1 MTTADARARSGW
13 LAYWRLSA
21 ADRGAVRR
29 IERTC
34 RAVGDPRLDEI
45 ALARLGR
52 AARRARLL
60 GPLRQP
66 FAGAGP
72 SPQECLG
79 RLCSTM
85 RHPSRTGLCAGPPS
99 VRNRPRT
106 S

>member
-52 AARRARLL
+52 AARPRPPLRAPRRDETALAGLGRAARRARLL

-72 SPQECLG
+72 SPQE
-79 RLCSTM
+79 
-85 RHPSRTGLCAGPPS
+85 
-99 VRNRPRT
+99 
-106 S
+106 